1 MGDNDIC
8 IGHLPHTE
16 AEVIAEEVSASDV
29 DDALLITVMMQ
40 MQPFRIYLLD
50 ELSSLWAAYTLIVH
64 IIVLYERVH
73 GKEEHAT
80 PINTIPLK

>member
-1 MGDNDIC
+1 MGDDDIC

-40 MQPFRIYLLD
+40 MQPFRIYLF
-50 ELSSLWAAYTLIVH
+50 SSLCAAYTLIVH
-64 IIVLYERVH
+64 IIVLYERVYR
-73 GKEEHAT
+73 KEEHAT